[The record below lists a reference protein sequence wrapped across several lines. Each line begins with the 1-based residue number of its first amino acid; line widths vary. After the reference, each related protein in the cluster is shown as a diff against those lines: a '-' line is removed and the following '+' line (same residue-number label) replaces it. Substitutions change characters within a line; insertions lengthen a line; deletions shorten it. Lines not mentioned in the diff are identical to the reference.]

1 MSQNEMTFIQG
12 VVVEEEVRLTMV
24 ELCQACTAEIDH
36 VMAWVV
42 EGVLAPQGETP
53 QDWCFGGDSLRR
65 ARLAQR
71 LSRDL
76 EINPP
81 GVALALDLLDEI
93 ATLRARLQCAGIS
106 LVRVE
111 APQDAVTDVR

>member
-1 MSQNEMTFIQG
+1 MNQANMTLIQG
-12 VVVEEEVRLTMV
+12 PVVEEEVIFTLV
-24 ELCQACTAEIDH
+24 ELCQVCNAEQEH
-36 VMAWVV
+36 VLAWVF
-42 EGVLAPQGETP
+42 EGVLEPIGESPQNWRFSGE
-53 QDWCFGGDSLRR
+53 SLRR

-93 ATLRARLQCAGIS
+93 AALRARLQRAG
-106 LVRVE
+106 LR
-111 APQDAVTDVR
+111 